1 MATDLKKAFS
11 KKFLE
16 LKPNITG
23 PDKLEAAETLN
34 ISRPTIDKYL
44 NGIVVKLDIAESLY
58 TFFSAKVNQRKD
70 LIAA

>member
-1 MATDLKKAFS
+1 MATDLKKQFS
-11 KKFLE
+11 KKLQE
-16 LKPNITG
+16 LKPNVTG
-23 PDKLEAAETLN
+23 SDKLEAEKTLR

-44 NGIVVKLDIAESLY
+44 NGVVVKLDIAEPLY